1 MWPQLLAGAVAA
13 AAILGA
19 QTVALSTAYAKGDAA
34 GYARRDAM
42 AWKAATEASERARTA
57 EREQAGRVVA
67 VDAAEASRAQKTRIV
82 YRTIEKE
89 AHAALLPLDVRFP
102 LSGAFVVQHD
112 AAALGVPASRFAPD
126 AAREPDG
133 AASAVVAS
141 VASDTIRANYEAC
154 RDSAERLLALQA
166 LVRGQAGY
174 RGP

>member
-42 AWKAATEASERARTA
+42 AWKAATEASERARQA
-57 EREQAGRVVA
+57 EREQAARVVA
-67 VDAAEASRAQKTRIV
+67 ADAAEASRAAQSRIV
-82 YRTIEKE
+82 YRTIRE
-89 AHAALLPLDVRFP
+89 AIPSHVTPEIDRRYPVSVQLARLYDASLGLSALADLDAP
-102 LSGAFVVQHD
+102 GQLDG
-112 AAALGVPASRFAPD
+112 AAATVPASD
-126 AAREPDG
+126 AARVFTDNG
-133 AASAVVAS
+133 
-141 VASDTIRANYEAC
+141 EAC
-154 RDSAERLLALQA
+154 RDSADRLLALQA